1 MEPDAAAPPAGYGG
15 SRLSTD
21 LEAPDLTA
29 HDGIG
34 VAAADVAG
42 DVGRGPD
49 DGQILDAIATQAD
62 WMAELIARL
71 IRAPTVL
78 GDEES
83 GQRVIRE
90 VLRDELGLEPV
101 DVAMDAHALREHPA
115 AAPFDWSVDG
125 KVNVVAGWQRDD
137 ASGSAE
143 PGRSLI
149 LNGHIDVVSPE
160 PVSQWREHEPFG
172 GDRDGDWIHGRG
184 AADMKCGLA
193 AILGAMRGL
202 SSLGLTPTGRVTF
215 ESVVEEECTGNG
227 TLQTLLAGYT
237 ADAALIAEP
246 FGAAITTSQVGVLW
260 FEVRIIGVP
269 GHAAEGQH
277 ATNAIEKSLA
287 VIGAL
292 REVESELNAA
302 PPAPFDRFEH
312 PINLNVGTIRG
323 GDWPSTVP
331 GECVTGFRIAMYPG
345 TTIEEIKQRIESA
358 VTAATADVPGSA
370 DVSYRGFSSRGYEI
384 VSDHELVRTLAGAFT
399 RQAGEPPALV
409 ATTGTT
415 DAAVFGNVGGIPA
428 VCFGPFAEAAHAVG
442 ERVYLPSVVQTAQV
456 IGLFIKDWCGLSE
469 SSPDEGRAQAAE
481 R

>member
-1 MEPDAAAPPAGYGG
+1 MEPDAASPAGYGG

-21 LEAPDLTA
+21 QDAPELTA
-29 HDGIG
+29 HDGLG
-34 VAAADVAG
+34 AVAEGILAG
-42 DVGRGPD
+42 AQRPDPD
-49 DGQILDAIATQAD
+49 DEPILDAIAAQAD
-62 WMAELIARL
+62 WMAQLVARL

-78 GDEES
+78 GAEES

-101 DVAMDAHALREHPA
+101 DVVMDAHALRAHPA
-115 AAPFDWSVDG
+115 AAPFDWPVDG
-125 KVNVVAGWQRDD
+125 KANVVAAWQHDGGL
-137 ASGSAE
+137 AGSADA
-143 PGRSLI
+143 GRSLI

-160 PVSQWREHEPFG
+160 PVSQWRDHEPFG
-172 GDRDGDWIHGRG
+172 GDREEEWIHGRG

-202 SSLGLTPTGRVTF
+202 GSMGLAPNGRVTF

-227 TLQTLLAGYT
+227 TLQTLLDGYT
-237 ADAALIAEP
+237 ADAAVIAEP

-269 GHAAEGQH
+269 GHAAEGRH
-277 ATNAIEKSLA
+277 ATNAIEQSLA

-302 PPAPFDRFEH
+302 PPPPYDGFDH

-345 TTIEEIKQRIESA
+345 MTIEEMRGRIESA
-358 VTAATADVPGSA
+358 VSADTGDVPGSA
-370 DVSYRGFSSRGYEI
+370 DVSYRGFSSLGYEI
-384 VSDHELVRTLAGAFT
+384 PADHELVRALAGAFT
-399 RQAGEPPALV
+399 RQAGVPPTLV

-415 DAAVFGNVGGIPA
+415 DAAVFGDVGGIPA

-456 IGLFIKDWCGLSE
+456 IGLFVKDWCGLS
-469 SSPDEGRAQAAE
+469 R
-481 R
+481 